1 MENPSLSSLARQD
14 SEKIGGCIFLKLSEE
29 LRRKECVMRTTT
41 MNGKLNLLDDMAQVL
56 AAPRTKRSVAQT
68 APEIRIRPTRPALRG
83 NRRVATRPL
92 WKTSLESARDT
103 IAEQL
108 LRWTLIVTAATALLW
123 CGYTVMQFVFAWSHL
138 VTWVR
143 SAML

>member
-1 MENPSLSSLARQD
+1 VGPPGRGD
-14 SEKIGGCIFLKLSEE
+14 SEKIGLRIFLKLSGG
-29 LRRKECVMRTTT
+29 LLRKESVMRTTT

-56 AAPRTKRSVAQT
+56 AAPRTKRPVIRPT
-68 APEIRIRPTRPALRG
+68 PEVRIRPTKPSVRV
-83 NRRVATRPL
+83 NRRAAGRPL

-103 IAEQL
+103 VAEQL
-108 LRWTLIVTAATALLW
+108 LRWTLIVTVATALLW
-123 CGYTVMQFVFAWSHL
+123 SGYTLMQFVFAWSHL

>member
-1 MENPSLSSLARQD
+1 
-14 SEKIGGCIFLKLSEE
+14 
-29 LRRKECVMRTTT
+29 

-56 AAPRTKRSVAQT
+56 AAPRTKRSVTQST
-68 APEIRIRPTRPALRG
+68 PEIRIRPTRPSFRV
-83 NRRVATRPL
+83 NRRVATQPL

-103 IAEQL
+103 ISEQL
-108 LRWTLIVTAATALLW
+108 LRWTLVVTAATSLLW

>member
-1 MENPSLSSLARQD
+1 
-14 SEKIGGCIFLKLSEE
+14 
-29 LRRKECVMRTTT
+29 

-56 AAPRTKRSVAQT
+56 AAPRTKRSVVQSN
-68 APEIRIRPTRPALRG
+68 PEIRIRPTRPSFRV

-92 WKTSLESARDT
+92 WKTSLESARET
-103 IAEQL
+103 LAEQL
-108 LRWTLIVTAATALLW
+108 LRWTLIATAATSLLW
-123 CGYTVMQFVFAWSHL
+123 CGYTLMQFVFAWSHL

>member
-1 MENPSLSSLARQD
+1 
-14 SEKIGGCIFLKLSEE
+14 
-29 LRRKECVMRTTT
+29 

-56 AAPRTKRSVAQT
+56 AAPRTKRPVAQST
-68 APEIRIRPTRPALRG
+68 PEVRIRPTGPSVRVS
-83 NRRVATRPL
+83 RRATGRPL

-103 IAEQL
+103 VAEQL
-108 LRWTLIVTAATALLW
+108 LRWTLIVTAATSLLW
-123 CGYTVMQFVFAWSHL
+123 FGYTLMQFVFAWSHL